1 MPTDGTSTGQ
11 GGQASL
17 LSDPRWLAAGAG
29 GLLAA
34 CCTLWAFR
42 GLPLGTL
49 AFWLAPLPLFLAGMG
64 FGTMAAFGA
73 LAVATLALWLSA
85 SSAGLWLFV
94 LGFGVPPLLL
104 VAAAQGSRGLGL
116 PLALL
121 GILPAADIAGAAWW
135 LADTPGGLEGT
146 LRSLTRTALR
156 RFDIAASTG
165 LVADIVRVEAAAV
178 GFWLALAWL
187 GNAWAAGRGLA
198 RAGIAPPMPWRTARL
213 PVWYAMLPALAAG
226 LWLAAE
232 RFGCGRV
239 VDPARAARAATAAR
253 AGRAAWRDAGPW
265 PTPAGARRRLSF
277 PGPDLPAGLPCG
289 GGLRGL
295 RPDNPSFPFQQWWR
309 ALRAAPQLER

>member
-11 GGQASL
+11 GGQGSL

-29 GLLAA
+29 GLVAA
-34 CCTLWAFR
+34 CCALWAFR

-73 LAVATLALWLSA
+73 LAVASLALWLAA

-94 LGFGVPPLLL
+94 LAFGVPPLLL

-121 GILPAADIAGAAWW
+121 GILPAVGIAGAAWW
-135 LADTPGGLEGT
+135 LADAPGGLEGT

-165 LVADIVRVEAAAV
+165 LVADIVRVKAAAV
-178 GFWLALAWL
+178 GFWLALSWLGSAWL
-187 GNAWAAGRGLA
+187 AGRGLA
-198 RAGIAPPMPWRTARL
+198 RAGIAAPPAWSTARL
-213 PVWYAMLPALAAG
+213 PFWYAALPALAFG
-226 LWLAAE
+226 LWLAADSGADAVE
-232 RFGCGRV
+232 LSILLVLVLPLVLHGLVALHGATRGRGQRV
-239 VDPARAARAATAAR
+239 VLLGAVYLSLVLAFLPASLAV
-253 AGRAAWRDAGPW
+253 AGYGAFDLITRRSPSNSG
-265 PTPAGARRRLSF
+265 GAR
-277 PGPDLPAGLPCG
+277 PAP
-289 GGLRGL
+289 
-295 RPDNPSFPFQQWWR
+295 PHS
-309 ALRAAPQLER
+309 